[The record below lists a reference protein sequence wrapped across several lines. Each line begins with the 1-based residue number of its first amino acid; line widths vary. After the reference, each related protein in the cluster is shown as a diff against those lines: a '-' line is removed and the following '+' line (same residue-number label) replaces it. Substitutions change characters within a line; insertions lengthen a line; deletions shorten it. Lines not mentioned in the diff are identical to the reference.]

1 MGEEGKCGPET
12 DSDFFYELRAVFD
25 KYPDAAQMYSVRCR
39 TLENDIMRIDL
50 ERQVGVSRIE
60 GHQIITEFRD
70 SDDEG
75 AGPCCEWVYTG
86 ASGTGWE
93 CVMLCPL

>member
-50 ERQVGVSRIE
+50 ER
-60 GHQIITEFRD
+60 
-70 SDDEG
+70 
-75 AGPCCEWVYTG
+75 
-86 ASGTGWE
+86 
-93 CVMLCPL
+93 